1 MALLV
6 YTGFLLAAIYAI
18 SKSSDLLINA
28 ASGLGRQFHLKD
40 YLIGS
45 LIVGIGTSL
54 PELVT
59 SLAAIVQDEPVLVA
73 PTIYGTIIA
82 NIGAGLGL
90 AVVGLYVWLPTE
102 GRLRLVNFKN
112 PSSGGALNFDV
123 VNRLDTSALPDT
135 PIIFA
140 VFSLIF
146 SYFLCIDGTFS
157 RVDALWFLLGYL
169 AFILNEFSKRQ
180 PVARSAGPDEEPSTS
195 TPVAKPAPAA
205 VVRPPA
211 QRQRASAYDALRVLG
226 ASYGAFL
233 FFLIIPLAYVS
244 PFERAGNLAIFL
256 VGMLGL
262 AVLQTVLYWDW
273 SGRDASRSFTRYA
286 ETVMRRWHRGLLLA
300 CLALSVIVVFFSG
313 VIIVESVIFVAD
325 SLGILSTVLAAS
337 VIAIGTSL
345 PDIVV
350 ALKVARLGRHRLLI
364 GHIIQ
369 SNVFDVFLITAI
381 CGLVQPLPIDA
392 MTASYTIPFALAL
405 TFCLLL
411 MVRDKK
417 IDLTEGILLFLAM
430 VIFIAGLFT

>member
-195 TPVAKPAPAA
+195 TPG
-205 VVRPPA
+205 RSRRR
-211 QRQRASAYDALRVLG
+211 RQWCVLRHSASAHLPTTHS
-226 ASYGAFL
+226 ASWE
-233 FFLIIPLAYVS
+233 PL
-244 PFERAGNLAIFL
+244 
-256 VGMLGL
+256 
-262 AVLQTVLYWDW
+262 TV
-273 SGRDASRSFTRYA
+273 RS
-286 ETVMRRWHRGLLLA
+286 
-300 CLALSVIVVFFSG
+300 CSS
-313 VIIVESVIFVAD
+313 
-325 SLGILSTVLAAS
+325 
-337 VIAIGTSL
+337 
-345 PDIVV
+345 
-350 ALKVARLGRHRLLI
+350 
-364 GHIIQ
+364 
-369 SNVFDVFLITAI
+369 
-381 CGLVQPLPIDA
+381 
-392 MTASYTIPFALAL
+392 
-405 TFCLLL
+405 
-411 MVRDKK
+411 
-417 IDLTEGILLFLAM
+417 
-430 VIFIAGLFT
+430 

>member
-226 ASYGAFL
+226 ASYGVFL

-286 ETVMRRWHRGLLLA
+286 GTVMRRWHRGLLLA

>member
-6 YTGFLLAAIYAI
+6 YTGFLLAAIYVI

-45 LIVGIGTSL
+45 LIVGVGTSL

-59 SLAAIVQDEPVLVA
+59 SLAAIAQDEPVLVA

-90 AVVGLYVWLPTE
+90 AVMGLYVWLPTE
-102 GRLRLVNFKN
+102 GRRRLVTMKN
-112 PSSGGALNFDV
+112 PFSGGALNFDV
-123 VNRLDTSALPDT
+123 VNRRDTSALPDT

-180 PVARSAGPDEEPSTS
+180 PATRSTEPDEGSAAPR
-195 TPVAKPAPAA
+195 PVAPPAPVA
-205 VVRPPA
+205 VARPPA
-211 QRQRASAYDALRVLG
+211 PSQRTSAYEILRILG
-226 ASYGAFL
+226 ASYSTLL
-233 FFLIIPLAYVS
+233 FFLIVPLVFVS
-244 PFERAGNLAIFL
+244 PFERAENLAIFL
-256 VGMLGL
+256 VGLLGL
-262 AVLQTVLYWDW
+262 TIFQTFLYRLW
-273 SGRDASRSFTRYA
+273 SRRGVSRNFARYA
-286 ETVMRRWHRGLLLA
+286 EAIMRRWHKGLLVA

-313 VIIVESVIFVAD
+313 VVIVKSVIFVAD
-325 SLGILSTVLAAS
+325 SIGILSTVLAAS
-337 VIAIGTSL
+337 VIAIGTSI

-392 MTASYTIPFALAL
+392 RTASYIIPFALAL

-417 IDLTEGILLFLAM
+417 IDLAEGILLFLAM
-430 VIFIAGLFT
+430 IIFLAGLYT

>member
-1 MALLV
+1 M
-6 YTGFLLAAIYAI
+6 
-18 SKSSDLLINA
+18 
-28 ASGLGRQFHLKD
+28 
-40 YLIGS
+40 
-45 LIVGIGTSL
+45 
-54 PELVT
+54 
-59 SLAAIVQDEPVLVA
+59 
-73 PTIYGTIIA
+73 
-82 NIGAGLGL
+82 
-90 AVVGLYVWLPTE
+90 
-102 GRLRLVNFKN
+102 
-112 PSSGGALNFDV
+112 
-123 VNRLDTSALPDT
+123 
-135 PIIFA
+135 
-140 VFSLIF
+140 
-146 SYFLCIDGTFS
+146 
-157 RVDALWFLLGYL
+157 
-169 AFILNEFSKRQ
+169 
-180 PVARSAGPDEEPSTS
+180 
-195 TPVAKPAPAA
+195 
-205 VVRPPA
+205 
-211 QRQRASAYDALRVLG
+211 
-226 ASYGAFL
+226 
-233 FFLIIPLAYVS
+233 
-244 PFERAGNLAIFL
+244 
-256 VGMLGL
+256 GL

>member
-325 SLGILSTVLAAS
+325 SLSILSTVLAAS